1 MILHEK
7 HLYDN
12 DKPIG
17 YLCVLI
23 YPNYE
28 IPFLQYEIHPDYRRR
43 GIASREVP
51 IFLQEYQNMGYN
63 QITAMAEEDNIASRK
78 ILLKNGFIEFCKIK
92 DIITYIRD
100 FRADKYAMGNM
111 LEQFKN
117 LKGSDLT

>member
-17 YLCVLI
+17 LLSVLTYDTNI
-23 YPNYE
+23 PLLEYE
-28 IPFLQYEIHPDYRRR
+28 INPDYRGQ

-63 QITAMAEEDNIASRK
+63 QVTAMVEEDNIASRK
-78 ILLKNGFIEFCKIK
+78 ILHKNGFIEFCKIK
-92 DIITYIRD
+92 DIITYIKD
-100 FRADKYAMGNM
+100 FRVDKYAMGDM
-111 LEQFKN
+111 LEQFKK
-117 LKGSDLT
+117 LKGTD